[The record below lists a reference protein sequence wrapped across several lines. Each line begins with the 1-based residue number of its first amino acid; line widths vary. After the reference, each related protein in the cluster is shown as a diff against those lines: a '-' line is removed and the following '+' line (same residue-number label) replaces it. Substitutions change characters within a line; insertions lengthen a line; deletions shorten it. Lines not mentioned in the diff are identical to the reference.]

1 MRLPPRATLLA
12 AVLALATACGG
23 STTATDAPPA
33 GAAAAPAAPDAGG
46 PFCTAVQANMDA
58 GQVLATLTQS
68 GGAPA
73 EEFGNVADAV
83 RRTNQEVVDAAPAD
97 LRADF
102 ETLSGLADLQL
113 EVLEAAGGD
122 PASLGRSQEYT
133 QRLQEPAVI
142 EIGQRLP
149 GQLQQR
155 CGINSGAP
163 R

>member
-1 MRLPPRATLLA
+1 MRLQLRAVLLA
-12 AVLALATACGG
+12 AVLASATGCGG
-23 STTATDAPPA
+23 STTESDDPSADTAATS
-33 GAAAAPAAPDAGG
+33 AASDAGS
-46 PFCTAVQANMDA
+46 PFCVAVKANMDA
-58 GQVLATLTQS
+58 GQVLATLAQS

-73 EEFGNVADAV
+73 EEFGNVADTV
-83 RRTNQEVVDAAPAD
+83 RRTNQEVVGAAPTD

-113 EVLEAAGGD
+113 EILEANGGD

-133 QRLQEPAVI
+133 QRLQEPALI